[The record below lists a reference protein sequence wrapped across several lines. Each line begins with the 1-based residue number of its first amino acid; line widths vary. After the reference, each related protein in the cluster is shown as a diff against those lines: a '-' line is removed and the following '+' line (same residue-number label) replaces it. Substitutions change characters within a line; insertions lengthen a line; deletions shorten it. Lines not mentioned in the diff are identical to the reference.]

1 MLRLGCQGNHTMD
14 KMPVQYNFKQKKKNI
29 LGSKNQKL
37 YQ

>member
-14 KMPVQYNFKQKKKNI
+14 KMPVQYNFKQKKNI
-29 LGSKNQKL
+29 LGNKNQKL